1 MDNLRVHTGGDVA
14 EEMAR
19 LNIKPIWNAV
29 YSPQYNPIEM
39 SFS

>member
-1 MDNLRVHTGGDVA
+1 MDNLKVHTGGDVA

-29 YSPQYNPIEM
+29 YSPQFNPIEM